1 MRIAERGNRELRP
14 TTIIPNYLDFS
25 NGSALISTGSTKVL
39 CTANISETVPTFL
52 SGSNKGWITA
62 EYNMLPGSTN
72 QRIPRSS
79 LHKGRTKE
87 IQRLIGRALRSSLD
101 LTSIG
106 EMSIHID
113 CDVLQAD
120 GGTRTAAVTGSFVA
134 LYLALNELTNDNL
147 IDSIPDFT
155 FVAATSVGVLQ
166 DSLLLDLCYDEDA
179 RADVDFNI
187 VMSENQ
193 EIIELQGS
201 AEGQRFTKNTV
212 NQIIDIASEGI
223 SDLIKIQKMAL
234 KIS

>member
-14 TTIIPNYLDFS
+14 TTITPNYLDFS
-25 NGSALISTGSTKVL
+25 NGSALISAGNTKVL
-39 CTANISETVPTFL
+39 CTASVSETIPTFL
-52 SGSNKGWITA
+52 TGRNKGWITA

-72 QRIPRSS
+72 QRIPRSNI
-79 LHKGRTKE
+79 HKGRTKE

-101 LTSIG
+101 LTSIA
-106 EMSIHID
+106 EMSINID

-120 GGTRTAAVTGSFVA
+120 GGTRTAAVTGGFVA
-134 LYLALNELTNDNL
+134 LYLALNELMEDNL
-147 IDSIPDFT
+147 IDAMPDLT
-155 FVAATSVGVLQ
+155 FVAATSVGVLK

-179 RADVDFNI
+179 RAGVDFNI
-187 VMSENQ
+187 VMSESR

-223 SDLIKIQKMAL
+223 GDLIKIQKLAL